1 MKRPGLLIL
10 GILTALGL
18 GSVVAVVV
26 GATEIVG
33 ATEAAPTANLVRI
46 DGAIGPVPARFIA
59 QQIEDAEREQAACL
73 VIGID
78 TPGGLDTSMRAMIQ
92 DILASSVPVVLYVSP
107 SGARCASAGV
117 FIAMSCDV
125 VAMTPGTSIGA
136 AHPVTI
142 GQSEVDKETMDKV
155 VNDSA
160 SYIKSLA
167 AKKGRNEEWAEKAV
181 RESATA
187 TAEEALD
194 LGVIDLVVENVEELL
209 AAIDGREVEAAK
221 GGRLVTAGAVV
232 KTIKTGLRWRIL
244 GILSDPN
251 VAYMLLILGFYGLF
265 FELSNPGAIFPG
277 VLGAIFLILAF
288 FSFQMLPINYA
299 GLLLILLALGMF
311 VAEVKVHSAGLLT
324 IGGVVS
330 MFLGS
335 LMLIESPG
343 PFLKISYGVIIPAVL
358 ATAAFFL
365 FAVGA
370 GLRAQMRKPTTGRE
384 GLLGERGTAMTDIG
398 PAGQIFI
405 HGELWN
411 VSSKERISKGEEV
424 EVIRVEGLKLEV
436 KRTGTG
442 GGLEGGS

>member
-1 MKRPGLLIL
+1 MKRLCVTFL
-10 GILTALGL
+10 
-18 GSVVAVVV
+18 VAVLVCV
-26 GATEIVG
+26 CLAPEGLP
-33 ATEAAPTANLVRI
+33 AAGTANLVRI

-59 QQIEDAEREQAACL
+59 QQIRAAERESAACL

-78 TPGGLDTSMRAMIQ
+78 TPGGLDTSMRSMIQ
-92 DILASSVPVVLYVSP
+92 DIIASRVPVVLYVSP

-117 FIAMSCDV
+117 FIAMSADV

-142 GQSEVDKETMDKV
+142 GQGEVDQETMDKI

-167 AKKGRNEEWAEKAV
+167 AKRGRNQEWAEKAV

-187 TAEEALD
+187 TAEEALE
-194 LGVIDLVVENVEELL
+194 LGIIDLLAEDVTDLL
-209 AAIDGREVEAAK
+209 DAIDGREVDPAK
-221 GGRLVTAGAVV
+221 GGRLDTAEAQV
-232 KTIKTGLRWRIL
+232 KTIRAGFRWRFL

-251 VAYMLLILGFYGLF
+251 VAYLLLLLGFYGLF
-265 FELSNPGAIFPG
+265 FELSNPGSIFPG
-277 VLGAIFLILAF
+277 VIGAIFLILAF

-311 VAEVKVHSAGLLT
+311 VAEIKVHSAGLLT

-335 LMLIESPG
+335 IMLIESPG
-343 PFLKISYGVIIPAVL
+343 PFLKISYTVIIPAIL

-370 GLRAQMRKPTTGRE
+370 GLRAQMRKATTGRE
-384 GLLGERGTAMTDIG
+384 GLVGERGTATTDIA
-398 PAGQIFI
+398 PVGQVFI

-411 VSSKERISKGEEV
+411 VSSARQISKGEEV
-424 EVIRVEGLKLEV
+424 EVVRVDGLRLEV
-436 KRTGTG
+436 KRAGP
-442 GGLEGGS
+442 LEGSGRGSQ

>member
-1 MKRPGLLIL
+1 MKRLGSTITLGLLALICL
-10 GILTALGL
+10 GAVGL
-18 GSVVAVVV
+18 
-26 GATEIVG
+26 
-33 ATEAAPTANLVRI
+33 EAAPTANVIRI
-46 DGAIGPVPARFIA
+46 DGAIGPVPARFVA
-59 QQIEDAEREQAACL
+59 QQIKTAEREQAACL

-78 TPGGLDTSMRAMIQ
+78 TPGGLDTSMRTMIQ
-92 DILASSVPVVLYVSP
+92 DILASRVPVVLYVSP

-117 FIAMSCDV
+117 FLAMSADV

-142 GQSEVDKETMDKV
+142 GQAEVDKETMDKV

-160 SYIKSLA
+160 SYIKGLA
-167 AKKGRNEEWAEKAV
+167 GKKGRNQEWAEKAV

-187 TAEEALD
+187 TAEEALE
-194 LGVIDLVVENVEELL
+194 LGVIDFLADNLEELL
-209 AAIDGREVEAAK
+209 EKIDGREVEAAK
-221 GGRLVTAGAVV
+221 GGRLATAGAVI
-232 KTIKTGLRWRIL
+232 KTIKTGFRWRVL

-251 VAYMLLILGFYGLF
+251 VAYLLLILGFYGLF
-265 FELSNPGAIFPG
+265 FELSNPGSIFPG

-311 VAEVKVHSAGLLT
+311 VAEIKVHSAGLLT

-343 PFLKISYGVIIPAVL
+343 PFLKISYKVIIPAVL
-358 ATAAFFL
+358 ATAAFFV

-370 GLRAQMRKPTTGRE
+370 GLRAQRKKPVTGRE
-384 GLLGERGTAMTDIG
+384 GLVGEKGTATTDID
-398 PAGQIFI
+398 PTGQIFI

-411 VSSKERISKGEEV
+411 VSATERIAKGEEV
-424 EVIRVEGLKLEV
+424 EVVRVNGLKLEV
-436 KRTGTG
+436 RR
-442 GGLEGGS
+442 GGSGTEPGRGA